1 MTKVIKLLAN
11 LATEEAV
18 ALDAFRQMKAL
29 VSSFIGLVCDAVDK
43 RSVEQSEEFILNA
56 ISCVTNI
63 LYYDTAQEP
72 IFDNSLREKVFLCF
86 KDFLLAT
93 GNEEIQIETVRVLS
107 NLSRHRQLSAAEFT
121 KEEEF
126 LGMLVVVL
134 DHTLRDLVFYS
145 VGIIINMSLHEEVRP
160 ALLKLPVVDKLI
172 DVLRDANLEDMDLAK
187 VAAKAIHNLQ
197 GVQNTNEFWSEEA
210 VKKLDEFTRTFGE
223 ELDEIMVSS
232 IPPRS
237 AWEGCG

>member
-1 MTKVIKLLAN
+1 M
-11 LATEEAV
+11 
-18 ALDAFRQMKAL
+18 
-29 VSSFIGLVCDAVDK
+29 
-43 RSVEQSEEFILNA
+43 
-56 ISCVTNI
+56 
-63 LYYDTAQEP
+63 
-72 IFDNSLREKVFLCF
+72 
-86 KDFLLAT
+86 
-93 GNEEIQIETVRVLS
+93 LS

-126 LGMLVVVL
+126 LSMLVIVL

-197 GVQNTNEFWSEEA
+197 GVQNTNNFWSEDA
-210 VKKLDEFTRTFGE
+210 VAKLDEFTRTFGE
-223 ELDEIMVSS
+223 ELDEIMVSIAFILQKINKICVLS
-232 IPPRS
+232 T
-237 AWEGCG
+237 GCGNRRRIGADTGAARPFKLTC

>member
-1 MTKVIKLLAN
+1 
-11 LATEEAV
+11 
-18 ALDAFRQMKAL
+18 
-29 VSSFIGLVCDAVDK
+29 
-43 RSVEQSEEFILNA
+43 
-56 ISCVTNI
+56 
-63 LYYDTAQEP
+63 
-72 IFDNSLREKVFLCF
+72 
-86 KDFLLAT
+86 
-93 GNEEIQIETVRVLS
+93 VLS

-126 LGMLVVVL
+126 LSMLVIVL

-197 GVQNTNEFWSEEA
+197 GVQNTNNFWSEDA
-210 VKKLDEFTRTFGE
+210 VAKLDEFTRTFGE
-223 ELDEIMVSS
+223 ELDEIMVSIAFILQKINKICVLS
-232 IPPRS
+232 T
-237 AWEGCG
+237 GCGNRRRIGADTGAARPFKLTC

>member
-1 MTKVIKLLAN
+1 M
-11 LATEEAV
+11 
-18 ALDAFRQMKAL
+18 
-29 VSSFIGLVCDAVDK
+29 
-43 RSVEQSEEFILNA
+43 
-56 ISCVTNI
+56 
-63 LYYDTAQEP
+63 
-72 IFDNSLREKVFLCF
+72 
-86 KDFLLAT
+86 
-93 GNEEIQIETVRVLS
+93 LS

-126 LGMLVVVL
+126 LSMLVIVL

-197 GVQNTNEFWSEEA
+197 GVQNTNNFWSEDA
-210 VKKLDEFTRTFGE
+210 VAKLDEFTRTFGE
-223 ELDEIMVSS
+223 ELDEIMVSIS
-232 IPPRS
+232 FILQKINKICVLS
-237 AWEGCG
+237 TGCGNRRRIGADTGAARPFKLTC